1 MCIIAQEELPF
12 NNLQSYRRLTGGIK
26 QIVFNRL
33 RRSRP
38 FLHSVYRCIVGR
50 LLQSRL
56 SHRGLQFP
64 GQPPL
69 WQGVIERWLL
79 CSHSAVMNFLSIL
92 SWIIKRWQFRSH
104 SAISLFSCCII
115 SGMLPAFFFVYIIF
129 LLCFFRV
136 ATVVRV
142 CRGRSTTCMAAVS
155 RVRGDRRTGRGKT
168 QRMGGNEERGGG
180 RRVKACFNPLFF

>member
-50 LLQSRL
+50 LLRSRL
-56 SHRGLQFP
+56 SHRGLQSP
-64 GQPPL
+64 CQPPV
-69 WQGVIERWLL
+69 WPGVIERWLL
-79 CSHSAVMNFLSIL
+79 RSRSAVINFLSIL
-92 SWIIKRWQFRSH
+92 SWIIKRWLFCRH

-115 SGMLPAFFFVYIIF
+115 SDMFPAFFFVYIIF

-136 ATVVRV
+136 AAVVRV
-142 CRGRSTTCMAAVS
+142 YRGRNTTCMTAV
-155 RVRGDRRTGRGKT
+155 VRACVGRGTGRGRT
-168 QRMGGNEERGGG
+168 QRMGGNGERGVG
-180 RRVKACFNPLFF
+180 RRVKACFNPLFS

>member
-33 RRSRP
+33 WRSRL

-50 LLQSRL
+50 LLRSRL
-56 SHRGLQFP
+56 SHRGLQSP
-64 GQPPL
+64 GQPPV
-69 WQGVIERWLL
+69 WPGGIEKWLL
-79 CSHSAVMNFLSIL
+79 RSHSAVMNFLSIL
-92 SWIIKRWQFRSH
+92 SWIIKRWLFCRH

-136 ATVVRV
+136 TAVVRV
-142 CRGRSTTCMAAVS
+142 YRGRSTTCMTAVNRVYDGRRTRCWRPS
-155 RVRGDRRTGRGKT
+155 NDEQNDVRGYGKCLRRTGLT
-168 QRMGGNEERGGG
+168 
-180 RRVKACFNPLFF
+180 L

>member
-1 MCIIAQEELPF
+1 MCIIAQEELSF

-50 LLQSRL
+50 LLRSRL
-56 SHRGLQFP
+56 SHRGLQSP
-64 GQPPL
+64 GQPPA
-69 WQGVIERWLL
+69 WPGVIERWLL
-79 CSHSAVMNFLSIL
+79 RSHSAVMNFLSIL

-115 SGMLPAFFFVYIIF
+115 SDMLLAFFFVYIIF

-142 CRGRSTTCMAAVS
+142 CRGRRTVCMTAVS
-155 RVRGDRRTGRGKT
+155 RVYGDRGTGRGRT
-168 QRMGGNEERGGG
+168 QRMGGNGERGVG
-180 RRVKACFNPLFF
+180 RRVKACFNPLFS